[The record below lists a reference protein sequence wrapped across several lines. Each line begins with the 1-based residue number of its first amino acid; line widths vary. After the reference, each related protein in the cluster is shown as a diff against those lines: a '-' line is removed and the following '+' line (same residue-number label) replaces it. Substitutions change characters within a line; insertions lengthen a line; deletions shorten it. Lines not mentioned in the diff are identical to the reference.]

1 MAMTKPLSE
10 QVRFTQ
16 AGAGAVER
24 LASEKLKDAVSVKD
38 FGAVGDGVADDT
50 AAIQAAINAAL
61 AVFVPAG
68 TYKLTAALAFPNR
81 ACSFIGAGTG
91 TSILR
96 WALSAATR
104 GLQLVNSSSAD
115 QVNISDLALHTEG
128 AGVGTAITATRTG
141 EQVSGIVQSRVDLRM
156 QLQNLEIKGVQG
168 AATDGWA
175 VGVALVD
182 CMHTTLTDIHVVG
195 YNAGVA
201 SAPVSTAAI
210 SITGANSPTEIVISR
225 CWAFAVQS
233 AVFASGTVE
242 GISCS
247 LCNFINV
254 NYGVNWAADS
264 SDPLLS
270 FTASHVNAHVGNI
283 KLTNVNQANISNNL
297 FYKRGDSSI
306 AGVGVQL
313 INCLH
318 PIVTGNTFTNISALA
333 YDCVVCD
340 SGTEN
345 ALIYGNIFQ
354 VATTGV
360 KFNAGTIR
368 CLQYGNRTVNVSGGM
383 LVDAS
388 ASNIKSAG
396 ARAWS
401 SVLTSQSINNTTQT
415 VVNFATLQIDTL
427 GAYSAG
433 SPSRLTVPV
442 GVPLVDVSAGIV
454 WAANSTGERR
464 IEILRNGTPLGQ
476 AAKSITQAVN
486 NSSASVVAL
495 GVTAVAGDYFEVRVY
510 QSSGGV
516 LEVRQDQGTFFAL
529 RAVTNDL

>member
-24 LASEKLKDAVSVKD
+24 LASDKLKDWVSVKD
-38 FGAVGDGVADDT
+38 FGAVGDGVTDDT
-50 AAIQAAINAAL
+50 AAIQAAINAAV

-68 TYKLTAALAFPNR
+68 TYKLSAALTFPNR
-81 ACSFIGAGTG
+81 ACSFLGTGVG

-96 WALSAATR
+96 WALSATTR

-128 AGVGTAITATRTG
+128 AGAGTAITATRTG
-141 EQVSGIVQSRVDLRM
+141 EQVRGIVQARVDLRM
-156 QLQNLEIKGVQG
+156 QLQNLEIKGTQG
-168 AATDGWA
+168 VATTGWS

-195 YNAGVA
+195 YRGEVS
-201 SAPVSTAAI
+201 SAPVSPAAI
-210 SITGANSPTEIVISR
+210 SITGANSPTEIVISH
-225 CWAFAVQS
+225 CWAFSVQS

-254 NYGVNWAADS
+254 NYGVNWTADRS
-264 SDPLLS
+264 EPLLS

-306 AGVGVQL
+306 GGVGVQL

-318 PIVTGNTFTNISALA
+318 PIVTGNTFVNTSALA

-360 KFNAGTIR
+360 KFNAGTVR
-368 CLQYGNRTVNVSGGM
+368 CWQYGNRTVNVSGGM

-401 SVLTSQSINNTTQT
+401 SVLTPQAINNATFT
-415 VVNFATLQIDTL
+415 VVQFDSPQRDTL

-442 GVPLVDVSAGIV
+442 GVTLVDVSVGVV
-454 WAANSTGERR
+454 WGANLTGERR

-476 AAKSITQAVN
+476 AAKSIVLAAN
-486 NSSASVVAL
+486 NTSAGVVAL

-510 QSSGGV
+510 QTSGGV
-516 LEVRQDQGTFFAL
+516 LEVLPDRGTFFAL